1 MKKDTTPAAADAVG
15 SQLVRG
21 VRPAS
26 EATGRIEDLA
36 HRMCWRY
43 KYSTDPAHSHTYT
56 FNRATLLA
64 FADAILEQQ
73 RAWAQQAEARAI
85 AAESAEGQR
94 VLAERERLRVLVQ
107 AVRDANAVEAHADY
121 PFRVL
126 TALQERAWMALLAGL
141 EGPNVRAKPGAT
153 VLRCDS
159 A

>member
-1 MKKDTTPAAADAVG
+1 MTTDATHTTAAGG
-15 SQLVRG
+15 SQLVRV
-21 VRPAS
+21 VRPVS
-26 EATGRIEDLA
+26 EETGRIEDLA
-36 HRMCWRY
+36 HRICWRY
-43 KYSTDPAHSHTYT
+43 KHSSDPAHSDTYT

-107 AVRDANAVEAHADY
+107 AVRDANAAEAHADY

-126 TALQERAWMALLAGL
+126 TERQENAWHALMAGF
-141 EGPNVRAKPGAT
+141 GA
-153 VLRCDS
+153 
-159 A
+159 

>member
-1 MKKDTTPAAADAVG
+1 
-15 SQLVRG
+15 
-21 VRPAS
+21 
-26 EATGRIEDLA
+26 LA
-36 HRMCWRY
+36 HRICWRY
-43 KYSTDPAHSHTYT
+43 KHSSDPHHSHTYT
-56 FNRATLLA
+56 FNQATLLA

-107 AVRDANAVEAHADY
+107 AVRDANAAEAHGDY

-126 TALQERAWMALLAGL
+126 TARQENAWHALMAGL
-141 EGPNVRAKPGAT
+141 EEPSVAIKRDPEAEGRRG
-153 VLRCDS
+153 S

>member
-1 MKKDTTPAAADAVG
+1 MSNDSG

-36 HRMCWRY
+36 HRICWRY
-43 KYSTDPAHSHTYT
+43 KHSSDPHHSHTYT

-73 RAWAQQAEARAI
+73 RTWAQQAEARAI

-107 AVRDANAVEAHADY
+107 AVRDANRDAEDADT
-121 PFRVL
+121 FRL
-126 TALQERAWMALLAGL
+126 LKPGQERAWMALLAGL
-141 EGPNVRAKPGAT
+141 EGPNNVFSGPPAE
-153 VLRCDS
+153 
-159 A
+159 